1 MRSRTLVLLA
11 AAAWS
16 SWSAAAAT
24 PGEFLSQ
31 FEAAA
36 RAQSSAFAGFSAER
50 GKRFFEATHGTDWSC
65 ASCHTRDPGA
75 AGRHAVTSKDIAPL
89 APAANPQ
96 RFTDAAKVEKW
107 FKRNCNDVLKRPCT
121 PQEKG
126 DVLSYVLSMAG
137 RPR

>member
-1 MRSRTLVLLA
+1 MRGRLPFLLA
-11 AAAWS
+11 CALLSPYAAAG
-16 SWSAAAAT
+16 APAD
-24 PGEFLSQ
+24 FLSQ

-36 RAQSSAFAGFSAER
+36 RAQPGFAGFSAER
-50 GKRFFEATHGTDWSC
+50 GKRFFESTHGGNWSC
-65 ASCHTRDPGA
+65 ATCHTRDPA
-75 AGRHAVTSKDIAPL
+75 APGRHAVTSKDIAPL
-89 APAANPQ
+89 APAANPR

-126 DVLSYVLSMAG
+126 DVLAYVMSMGG